1 MRQVATMDE
10 PEQAFRDF
18 RSALERL
25 LRAHGQRWTERSRIR
40 LDMRP
45 GMFMLSEVDGAE
57 GEQPRLIISADDRDP
72 ATFGRR
78 VELRDVA
85 GVKR

>member
-1 MRQVATMDE
+1 MTDQEA
-10 PEQAFRDF
+10 AFRAF
-18 RSALERL
+18 QSALERL
-25 LRAHGQRWTERSRIR
+25 LRAHGERLTERSRIR
-40 LDMRP
+40 IDARP
-45 GMFMLSEVDGAE
+45 GMFMLNEVDLAE
-57 GEQPRLIISADDRDP
+57 GERPRLLIAADDRDP